1 MSNNI
6 KKKPYFC
13 SLVEFLN
20 CFLGDGAEN
29 TPIKIV
35 DADKN
40 TKFFGTIAE
49 FFDSD
54 VYEELKNFT
63 VQKVNLTTPTSML
76 GLFIVI

>member
-1 MSNNI
+1 
-6 KKKPYFC
+6 
-13 SLVEFLN
+13 LVEFLN

-49 FFDSD
+49 FFDSA
-54 VYEELKNFT
+54 VYEELKDFT

>member
-20 CFLGDGAEN
+20 CFLGDKAEN
-29 TPIKIV
+29 IPIKIV
-35 DADKN
+35 DSNKE

-49 FFDSD
+49 FFDSA
-54 VYEELKNFT
+54 VYEDLKNFT

>member
-1 MSNNI
+1 MSNKIN
-6 KKKPYFC
+6 KKHYFC

-35 DADKN
+35 DSDKN

-49 FFDSD
+49 FFDSTL
-54 VYEELKNFT
+54 YEELKDFT

>member
-1 MSNNI
+1 MANNI
-6 KKKPYFC
+6 KKKHYFC
-13 SLVEFLN
+13 SIAEFLN

-49 FFDSD
+49 FFDSA
-54 VYEELKNFT
+54 VYEELKDFT